1 MLSLLFLPLLS
12 CSSSS
17 DVLDSISDKIDD
29 LMYSSELKLG
39 DDKYVRGFYDEELLY
54 NIYEKSADDVVEEKD
69 GRVYYR
75 PPHSSL
81 KLLAYSTSRN
91 DSPKEN
97 PLYCLEGQKAA
108 ATSYYADGSAHWVYY
123 CGTGTDQSDRLVRPV
138 TGADASKFD
147 ALIAFCKNNSYEP
160 FNAAKNSGI
169 TTVSFPMPDGRI
181 PEVVFFKKSD
191 DGLLSS
197 CTNDSLYILD
207 GRLYLLFTYD
217 FDREHGG
224 RNARIEAVAL
234 PDSLEPYFRSLAS
247 SYGI

>member
-54 NIYEKSADDVVEEKD
+54 NIYEKSAGDVVEEKD

-75 PPHSSL
+75 PPHPSL

-123 CGTGTDQSDRLVRPV
+123 CGTGTNQSDRLVRPV

-147 ALIAFCKNNSYEP
+147 ALIAFCK
-160 FNAAKNSGI
+160 
-169 TTVSFPMPDGRI
+169 
-181 PEVVFFKKSD
+181 KSD

-197 CTNDSLYILD
+197 CTNDSLHILD

-217 FDREHGG
+217 FDRVHGG

-247 SYGI
+247 SYGL